1 MHVPALD
8 EPAERRRVD
17 LDRARPRFGEV
28 GQEESD
34 SQAMTTRGGQPDPG
48 APSGNVH
55 RAHDAT
61 P

>member
-1 MHVPALD
+1 MPALD
-8 EPAERRRVD
+8 EPADRRRVD

-28 GQEESD
+28 RQEESD
-34 SQAMTTRGGQPDPG
+34 GQAMSTRGGQPYPG

-55 RAHDAT
+55 CGHDAT